1 MPYIYGSSGA
11 DIVAE
16 QGGRYD
22 YGGGANIP
30 LRPDARFS
38 ADPVLPDGMFSYDYG
53 GGANIPLRPGTT
65 TPQAPQVPQRYQAPQ
80 VPNYNPYQSNAQQGT
95 QNLYAGMAGVVED
108 RNREAKNASVRQ
120 QQAQDYTRQLA
131 DRQSQLQDKA
141 NKQIEARQ
149 KTSESM
155 FAGMMNQYQDDP
167 MFSQLR
173 GAVTDWMNNPG
184 LSQSVMRRMRAQSSA
199 RAAADL
205 AGSNRQIDR
214 SASRSG
220 LRGAQVD
227 DARWSASSRSNA
239 ALGNNLLNLDLSNEK
254 MKQQGRAQA
263 IGAGGSLMNNYY
275 GNLRGMGGQ
284 YSNLLTSYNPQV
296 APLNVYDAMQQVYS
310 NPNYG
315 GSNSQSNPY
324 AMLTGGQG
332 PSQGPSQYFQ
342 PNAQGQ
348 AQLPSPNG
356 PAGPSSGGGG
366 SSPGWGYASGPNG
379 TFSIPDQYGGEF
391 SMGLPSSP
399 PPGNNMAAQDM
410 YQRSLMGY

>member
-30 LRPDARFS
+30 LRP
-38 ADPVLPDGMFSYDYG
+38 GI
-53 GGANIPLRPGTT
+53 N
-65 TPQAPQVPQRYQAPQ
+65 TPQAPQAPQAPGRYQAPQ

-95 QNLYAGMAGVVED
+95 QNLYEGMSGVVED

-141 NKQIEARQ
+141 NQQIEARQ

>member
-1 MPYIYGSSGA
+1 MPYLYGSSGG

-16 QGGRYD
+16 QAGLFDYGGGGRYD

-30 LRPDARFS
+30 LRPGINTPQA
-38 ADPVLPDGMFSYDYG
+38 
-53 GGANIPLRPGTT
+53 
-65 TPQAPQVPQRYQAPQ
+65 PQAPQVPDRYQAPQ

-108 RNREAKNASVRQ
+108 RNREAGNASVRQ

-141 NKQIEARQ
+141 NQQIENRQ

-184 LSQSVMRRMRAQSSA
+184 LSQSVMRRLRGQSSA

-284 YSNLLTSYNPQV
+284 YSNLLSSYNPQV

-315 GSNSQSNPY
+315 GTNSQSNPY
-324 AMLTGGQG
+324 AMLTGG
-332 PSQGPSQYFQ
+332 QGPSQYFQ